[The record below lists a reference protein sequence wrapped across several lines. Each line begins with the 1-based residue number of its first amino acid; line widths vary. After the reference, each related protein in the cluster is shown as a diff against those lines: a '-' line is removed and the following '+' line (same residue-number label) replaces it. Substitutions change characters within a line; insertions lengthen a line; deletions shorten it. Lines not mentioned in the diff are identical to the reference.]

1 MQHNLDPFEAMSEA
15 QFQAWID
22 GRLAELESREI
33 EGRGDFSS
41 FVDDEA
47 LCRLIGE

>member
-1 MQHNLDPFEAMSEA
+1 MTQNLDPFEAMTDA

-22 GRLAELESREI
+22 GRLAEIEAREI
-33 EGRGDFSS
+33 EPRGDFAC
-41 FVDDEA
+41 FADDEA